1 MGLAQRRGPL
11 GGRLARTAPAH
22 LVQPA
27 GLIDGVPRTRAAR
40 GHRHDHHGAAD
51 GRDAGQGTRPG
62 NHATDARLAAA
73 ALGDDD
79 RQDGALGR
87 ARSDRR
93 HRHRDSG
100 RAHVPRP
107 AARRPR
113 AARGVDVPVHRL
125 FARHRAHHLGAGQ
138 QRRER
143 EHSGAAHLVPAGV
156 HALGLRVP
164 AELDPEVPAGGQ
176 LPVPGPLHDHDLAR
190 RVPQGSGLGRAV
202 ASSRSLVHLRGR
214 LRRAREPSL
223 RKEGVVSFKRI
234 GLILWKEFR
243 QFRRDRL
250 LLPLVFMMP
259 ILQLIMFGYVVS
271 ADITDVKT
279 AIVDL
284 DRTPMSRELSDWLSG
299 SGYFEIVARPDDE
312 RALRPLIDS
321 GDAQVAVVIPEGTSR
336 RFAEGQRAEIGIVV
350 DGTDSR
356 VSSVAGGY
364 AAQILS
370 AFNKQR
376 MGDAARLLESAPGIQ
391 SSVRVLYNPSLKAV
405 NSMIPG
411 LMAAILM
418 ISTMTVMS
426 QAVVRE
432 RESGTLEQMFT
443 TPITRGEYII
453 GKMVP
458 YVIIA
463 SLQISV
469 VALVGRFWFGVPF
482 NGTVWVVLL
491 TLALFVFSTLGGG
504 LLVSLVSRTRQ
515 QAQQTVMFIMLP
527 FFVLAGFI
535 FPIEAMP
542 APIVPLTYF
551 IPLRYAVQALRAGWL
566 KGATVAEL
574 WMPLLALAGFSV
586 VIFTIAILSFHK
598 RLSD

>member
-1 MGLAQRRGPL
+1 M
-11 GGRLARTAPAH
+11 
-22 LVQPA
+22 
-27 GLIDGVPRTRAAR
+27 
-40 GHRHDHHGAAD
+40 
-51 GRDAGQGTRPG
+51 
-62 NHATDARLAAA
+62 
-73 ALGDDD
+73 
-79 RQDGALGR
+79 
-87 ARSDRR
+87 
-93 HRHRDSG
+93 
-100 RAHVPRP
+100 
-107 AARRPR
+107 
-113 AARGVDVPVHRL
+113 
-125 FARHRAHHLGAGQ
+125 
-138 QRRER
+138 
-143 EHSGAAHLVPAGV
+143 
-156 HALGLRVP
+156 
-164 AELDPEVPAGGQ
+164 
-176 LPVPGPLHDHDLAR
+176 
-190 RVPQGSGLGRAV
+190 
-202 ASSRSLVHLRGR
+202 SL
-214 LRRAREPSL
+214 
-223 RKEGVVSFKRI
+223 KRI
-234 GLILWKEFR
+234 RLILWKEFR

-279 AIVDL
+279 AVVDL
-284 DRTPMSRELSDWLSG
+284 DRTPLSRELTDWLSG
-299 SGYFEIVARPDDE
+299 SGYFAIVARPDDE
-312 RALRPLIDS
+312 RALQPLIDS
-321 GDAQVAVVIPEGTSR
+321 GQAQVAVVIPEGTSR
-336 RFAEGQRAEIGIVV
+336 RFSEGQKAEIGIVV

-370 AFNKQR
+370 AFNQQQL
-376 MGDAARLLESAPGIQ
+376 GDAADMLERAPGIS

-443 TPITRGEYII
+443 TPITRGEYIV
-453 GKMVP
+453 GKMTP
-458 YVIIA
+458 YVIIS

-469 VALVGRFWFGVPF
+469 VAAVGRYWFGVPF

-491 TLALFVFSTLGGG
+491 GLILFVFATLGGG

-515 QAQQTVMFIMLP
+515 QAQQTVMFILLP
-527 FFVLAGFI
+527 FFVLSGFI

-551 IPLRYAVQALRAGWL
+551 IPLRYAIQVLRAGWL
-566 KGATVAEL
+566 KGATVSEL
-574 WMPLLALAGFSV
+574 VVPLAAMVGFSV
-586 VIFTIAILSFHK
+586 LIFGVALVSFRK

>member
-1 MGLAQRRGPL
+1 M
-11 GGRLARTAPAH
+11 
-22 LVQPA
+22 
-27 GLIDGVPRTRAAR
+27 
-40 GHRHDHHGAAD
+40 
-51 GRDAGQGTRPG
+51 
-62 NHATDARLAAA
+62 
-73 ALGDDD
+73 
-79 RQDGALGR
+79 
-87 ARSDRR
+87 
-93 HRHRDSG
+93 
-100 RAHVPRP
+100 
-107 AARRPR
+107 
-113 AARGVDVPVHRL
+113 
-125 FARHRAHHLGAGQ
+125 
-138 QRRER
+138 
-143 EHSGAAHLVPAGV
+143 
-156 HALGLRVP
+156 
-164 AELDPEVPAGGQ
+164 
-176 LPVPGPLHDHDLAR
+176 
-190 RVPQGSGLGRAV
+190 
-202 ASSRSLVHLRGR
+202 SL
-214 LRRAREPSL
+214 
-223 RKEGVVSFKRI
+223 KRI

-259 ILQLIMFGYVVS
+259 VLQLIMFGYVVS

-284 DRTPMSRELSDWLSG
+284 DRTPMSRELTSWLAG
-299 SGYFEIVARPDDE
+299 SGYFEIVARPADE
-312 RALRPLIDS
+312 RDLRALM
-321 GDAQVAVVIPEGTSR
+321 DAGTIQVAVVIPESTSAH
-336 RFAEGQRAEIGIVV
+336 FAQGKRTEIGIVV

-370 AFNKQR
+370 AFSRAQAPEATE
-376 MGDAARLLESAPGIQ
+376 MLARAPGIDA
-391 SSVRVLYNPSLKAV
+391 SVRVLYNPSLKGV

-443 TPITRGEYII
+443 TPITRGEYIT

-463 SLQISV
+463 SLQITV

-482 NGTVWVVLL
+482 YGQVWVVLL
-491 TLALFVFSTLGGG
+491 GLALFVFSTLGGG

-515 QAQQTVMFIMLP
+515 QAQQMVMFVLLP
-527 FFVLAGFI
+527 FFVLSGFM

-542 APIVPLTYF
+542 PAIVPLTYF
-551 IPLRYAVQALRAGWL
+551 IPLRYAIQVLRAAWL
-566 KGATVAEL
+566 KGSSVAEL
-574 WMPLLALAGFSV
+574 AVPLAIMVGFSV
-586 VIFTIAILSFHK
+586 VIFAVALTSFRK